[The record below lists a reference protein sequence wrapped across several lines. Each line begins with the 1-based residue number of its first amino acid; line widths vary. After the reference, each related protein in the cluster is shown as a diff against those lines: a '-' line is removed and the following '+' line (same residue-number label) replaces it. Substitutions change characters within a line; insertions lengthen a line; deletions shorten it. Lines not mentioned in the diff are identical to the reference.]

1 MCSNM
6 PAVVENLGPVGSI
19 KNLKLKSTT
28 SGDVYE
34 REVTITNSNVQTLQA
49 GVCVR

>member
-1 MCSNM
+1 MCLNM
-6 PAVVENLGPVGSI
+6 AAAVENLGPVGSI